1 MSDNGVKVQTG
12 LKPQEVADYLKKHP
26 DFFIG
31 RDDLLLELI
40 LPHQRGEAISLVER
54 QIALLRE
61 GNMDYRRRLSFLSE
75 TAKDNERL
83 FERMRKLVL
92 VLLESRDLEQLTEAI
107 ADSLNHEFRIE
118 RHSLILFR
126 EKPVNLPVRIEPV
139 DVATKTLGN
148 ILEKGK
154 PVCGQLEDEQLRF
167 LFPEQEEGIGSV
179 AIIPLTYSMNEPQ
192 QLGVLALAS
201 KDPEHFQEGMGSLF
215 TGYIGDVLSRMLAI
229 HT

>member
-1 MSDNGVKVQTG
+1 MNDSEVKALTG
-12 LKPQEVADYLKKHP
+12 LKPQEVADYLEQHP

-31 RDDLLLELI
+31 KDDLLLKLT

-61 GNMDYRRRLSFLSE
+61 GNMDYRRRLTYLSE

-92 VLLESRDLEQLTEAI
+92 MLLESRDLEQLLEAI
-107 ADSLNHEFRIE
+107 ADSLNHEFKIE
-118 RHSLILFR
+118 QHTLILFS
-126 EKPVNLPVRIEPV
+126 EKPMSLPVRIEHV
-139 DVATKTLGN
+139 DVATKALGN

-154 PVCGQLEDEQLRF
+154 PACGQFEDDELKF
-167 LFPEQEEGIGSV
+167 LFPEQAEGIGSV
-179 AIIPLTYSMNEPQ
+179 AVIPLTYSLNEPQ

-215 TGYIGDVLSRMLAI
+215 TGYIGDVLSRMLAL

>member
-1 MSDNGVKVQTG
+1 MSESEVKAQTE
-12 LKPQEVADYLKKHP
+12 LKPQEVANYLENHP

-31 RDDLLLELI
+31 KDDLLLKLT

-61 GNMDYRRRLSFLSE
+61 ANMDYRRRLTYLGE

-92 VLLESRDLEQLTEAI
+92 MLLESRDLEQLLEAI
-107 ADSLNHEFRIE
+107 ADSLNHEFKIE
-118 RHSLILFR
+118 LHSLILFS
-126 EKPVNLPVRIEPV
+126 EKPMSLPVRIEHV
-139 DVATKTLGN
+139 DVAIKALGN
-148 ILEKGK
+148 TLEKGK
-154 PVCGQLEDEQLRF
+154 PACGQFEDEELKF
-167 LFPEQEEGIGSV
+167 LFPEQDDVIGSV
-179 AIIPLTYSMNEPQ
+179 AIIPLTYSLNDPQ

-201 KDPEHFQEGMGSLF
+201 KDPEHFQDGMGSLF
-215 TGYIGDVLSRMLAI
+215 TGYIGDVLSRMLAL